1 MLAGSKVTSK
11 YDSPPSG
18 QIDINKLFLIFFL
31 LGGRG
36 EGAFCVVYSK
46 TINRFRLAGGQYY
59 SPSLRSIIIKYRLY
73 TVSSRQ
79 FGKQMS
85 ATGLFIACWQTC

>member
-11 YDSPPSG
+11 YDSPPSD
-18 QIDINKLFLIFFL
+18 QIDINKLFFNFFL

-36 EGAFCVVYSK
+36 GAFCVVYSK
-46 TINRFRLAGGQYY
+46 TINRFRFAGGQHY

-79 FGKQMS
+79 FGKQTS
-85 ATGLFIACWQTC
+85 ATGLLIACWQTY